1 MTGTIATWNA
11 ALSYSS
17 AFGTEINSLA
27 AGNTAIGSV
36 VINNATV
43 GATTP
48 ATDGWISWSINGT
61 ATAGT
66 SYLTF
71 YLLPL
76 NEDGS
81 TYGDNIASGTAT
93 PDTQYVVG
101 TAQVQ
106 PPASGNIVGSLYIG
120 SIPPTSFKLAVTNS
134 TGNAFAS
141 SGNSIQFASNA
152 INLAG

>member
-1 MTGTIATWNA
+1 MANTPALWNA
-11 ALSYSS
+11 ITSYSA

-27 AGNTAIGSV
+27 AGSTAISTV
-36 VINNATV
+36 VISN
-43 GATTP
+43 TTNLN
-48 ATDGWISWSINGT
+48 TDGWISWSISGT

-76 NEDGS
+76 NEDGT

-93 PDTQYVVG
+93 PDAQYSVG

-120 SIPPTSFKLAVTNS
+120 SIPPTSFKLAVYNG

-141 SGNSIQFASNA
+141 SGSAISFASNA